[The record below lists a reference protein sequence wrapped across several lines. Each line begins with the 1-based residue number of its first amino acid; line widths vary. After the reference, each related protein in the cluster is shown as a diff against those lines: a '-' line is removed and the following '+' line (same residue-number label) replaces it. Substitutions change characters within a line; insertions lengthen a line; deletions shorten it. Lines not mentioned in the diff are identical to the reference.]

1 MVKLIGVNKIN
12 TSVFISGRGTNLKNL
27 IKFSKKKISPIK
39 INIVISNNK
48 KAYGIRYAKKNGI
61 KFKIIDFSKKRE
73 INNLL
78 NVLNFNNIRLICLA
92 GFLKILSKEFIKS
105 FKGKIINIH
114 PSLLPK
120 YKGLNTHYRVLENN
134 EKFTG
139 CSVHFVNEKLD
150 DGKIILQKKIKIFK
164 KDDLKSLKN
173 RVLKEEYKLYP
184 KSIIKILSNS
194 VIWKSPSFFENKF
207 GISSVLAP
215 I

>member
-12 TSVFISGRGTNLKNL
+12 TSVFISGRGTNLRNL
-27 IKFSKKKISPIK
+27 IKFSKKKSSPIK

-73 INNLL
+73 INKLL
-78 NVLNFNNIRLICLA
+78 NILNFNNIKLICLA

-120 YKGLNTHYRVLENN
+120 YKGLNTHFRVLENN

-150 DGKIILQKKIKIFK
+150 GGKIILQKKIKIFK
-164 KDDLKSLKN
+164 NDNVKSLKM

-184 KSIIKILSNS
+184 KSIIKIFTNY
-194 VIWKSPSFFENKF
+194 
-207 GISSVLAP
+207 
-215 I
+215 

>member
-1 MVKLIGVNKIN
+1 MVKLIGINKIN

-27 IKFSKKKISPIK
+27 IKFSKKKNSPIK

-48 KAYGIRYAKKNGI
+48 KAYGLRYAKKNGI

-164 KDDLKSLKN
+164 KDNVKSLKM

-184 KSIIKILSNS
+184 KSIIKIFN
-194 VIWKSPSFFENKF
+194 NY
-207 GISSVLAP
+207 
-215 I
+215 

>member
-27 IKFSKKKISPIK
+27 IKFSKKKNSPIK

-73 INNLL
+73 INKLL
-78 NVLNFNNIRLICLA
+78 KILNYNNIRLICLA

-150 DGKIILQKKIKIFK
+150 GGSIILQKKIKIFK
-164 KDDLKSLKN
+164 KDNVKSLKM

-184 KSIIKILSNS
+184 KSIIKIFSNY
-194 VIWKSPSFFENKF
+194 
-207 GISSVLAP
+207 
-215 I
+215 

>member
-1 MVKLIGVNKIN
+1 MAKLIGVNKIN
-12 TSVFISGRGTNLKNL
+12 TSVFISGKGTNLKNL
-27 IKFSKKKISPIK
+27 IKFSKTNNSPIK

-48 KAYGIRYAKKNGI
+48 RAYGIRYAKKNKI
-61 KFKIIDFSKKRE
+61 KIKIIDFSKKRE
-73 INNLL
+73 INDLL
-78 NVLNFNNIRLICLA
+78 KILKFNNIRLVCLA
-92 GFLKILSKEFIKS
+92 GFLKILSKDFIKS
-105 FKGKIINIH
+105 FNGKIINIH

-164 KDDLKSLKN
+164 KDNVKSLKM

-184 KSIIKILSNS
+184 KSIIKIFN
-194 VIWKSPSFFENKF
+194 NY
-207 GISSVLAP
+207 
-215 I
+215 

>member
-164 KDDLKSLKN
+164 KDNAKSLKI

-184 KSIIKILSNS
+184 KSIIKILSNY
-194 VIWKSPSFFENKF
+194 
-207 GISSVLAP
+207 
-215 I
+215 

>member
-73 INNLL
+73 VNNLL
-78 NVLNFNNIRLICLA
+78 KILKFNNIRLICLA
-92 GFLKILSKEFIKS
+92 GFLKILSKDFIKS

-120 YKGLNTHYRVLENN
+120 YKGLNTHERVLENN

-150 DGKIILQKKIKIFK
+150 GGKIILQKKIKIFK
-164 KDDLKSLKN
+164 KDNVKSLKI
-173 RVLKEEYKLYP
+173 RVLKEEYKLYS
-184 KSIIKILSNS
+184 KSIIKIFSNY
-194 VIWKSPSFFENKF
+194 
-207 GISSVLAP
+207 
-215 I
+215 

>member
-12 TSVFISGRGTNLKNL
+12 TSVFISGNGTNLKNL
-27 IKFSKKKISPIK
+27 IKFSKTNKSPIK
-39 INIVISNNK
+39 INIVISNKQN
-48 KAYGIRYAKKNGI
+48 AYGIKYAKKNKI
-61 KFKIIDFSKKRE
+61 KIQIVDFSKKSE
-73 INNLL
+73 INHLL
-78 NVLNFNNIRLICLA
+78 KILKFNNIKLICLA
-92 GFLKILSKEFIKS
+92 GFLKILSKDFIKS

-120 YKGLNTHYRVLENN
+120 YKGLNTHERVLENK

-164 KDDLKSLKN
+164 KDNAKSLKI

-184 KSIIKILSNS
+184 KSIIKIFSNY
-194 VIWKSPSFFENKF
+194 
-207 GISSVLAP
+207 
-215 I
+215 

>member
-1 MVKLIGVNKIN
+1 MAKLIGANKIN
-12 TSVFISGRGTNLKNL
+12 TSVFISGKGTNLKNL
-27 IKFSKKKISPIK
+27 IKFSKTNNSPIK

-48 KAYGIRYAKKNGI
+48 RAYGIRYAKKNKI
-61 KFKIIDFSKKRE
+61 KIKIIDFSKKCE
-73 INNLL
+73 INHLL
-78 NVLNFNNIRLICLA
+78 KILKLNNIRLICLA
-92 GFLKILSKEFIKS
+92 GFLKILSKDFIKS

-120 YKGLNTHYRVLENN
+120 YKGLNTHERVLENN

-164 KDDLKSLKN
+164 KDSLKSLKN

-184 KSIIKILSNS
+184 KSIIKILSNY
-194 VIWKSPSFFENKF
+194 
-207 GISSVLAP
+207 
-215 I
+215 

>member
-1 MVKLIGVNKIN
+1 MAKLIGVNKIN
-12 TSVFISGRGTNLKNL
+12 TSVFISGNGTNLKNL
-27 IKFSKKKISPIK
+27 IEFSKKKSSPIK

-48 KAYGIRYAKKNGI
+48 KAYGIRYAKKNKI
-61 KFKIIDFSKKRE
+61 KFKIIDFVKKRE

-78 NVLNFNNIRLICLA
+78 KILEFNNIKLICLA
-92 GFLKILSKEFIKS
+92 GFLKILSKDFIKS

-120 YKGLNTHYRVLENN
+120 YKGLNTHKRVLKNN

-150 DGKIILQKKIKIFK
+150 CGKVILQKKIKIFK
-164 KDDLKSLKN
+164 KDNVKSLKI

-184 KSIIKILSNS
+184 KSIIKIFSNY
-194 VIWKSPSFFENKF
+194 
-207 GISSVLAP
+207 
-215 I
+215 

>member
-1 MVKLIGVNKIN
+1 MAKLIGANKIN
-12 TSVFISGRGTNLKNL
+12 TSVFISGKGTNLKNL
-27 IKFSKKKISPIK
+27 IKFSKTNNSPIK

-48 KAYGIRYAKKNGI
+48 RAYGIRYAKKNKI
-61 KFKIIDFSKKRE
+61 KIKIIDFSKKRE
-73 INNLL
+73 INHLL
-78 NVLNFNNIRLICLA
+78 KILKLNNIQLICLA
-92 GFLKILSKEFIKS
+92 GFLKILSKDFIKS

-120 YKGLNTHYRVLENN
+120 YKGLNTHERVLENN

-150 DGKIILQKKIKIFK
+150 GGKIILQKKIKIFK

-184 KSIIKILSNS
+184 KSIIKILSNY
-194 VIWKSPSFFENKF
+194 
-207 GISSVLAP
+207 
-215 I
+215 

>member
-27 IKFSKKKISPIK
+27 IKFSKKKNSPIK

-48 KAYGIRYAKKNGI
+48 KAYGLRYAKKNGI

-150 DGKIILQKKIKIFK
+150 GGKIILQKKIKIFK
-164 KDDLKSLKN
+164 KDNVKSLKM

-184 KSIIKILSNS
+184 KSIIKIFTNY
-194 VIWKSPSFFENKF
+194 
-207 GISSVLAP
+207 
-215 I
+215 

>member
-27 IKFSKKKISPIK
+27 IKFSKKKNSPIK

-164 KDDLKSLKN
+164 KDNVKSLKM

-184 KSIIKILSNS
+184 KSIIKIFN
-194 VIWKSPSFFENKF
+194 NY
-207 GISSVLAP
+207 
-215 I
+215 

>member
-27 IKFSKKKISPIK
+27 IKFSKKKNSPIK

-48 KAYGIRYAKKNGI
+48 KAYGLRYAKKNGI

-73 INNLL
+73 INKLL
-78 NVLNFNNIRLICLA
+78 NILNFNNIKLICLA

-120 YKGLNTHYRVLENN
+120 YKGLNTHFRVLENN

-150 DGKIILQKKIKIFK
+150 GGKIILQKKIKIFK
-164 KDDLKSLKN
+164 KDNVKSLKM

-184 KSIIKILSNS
+184 KSIIKIFTNY
-194 VIWKSPSFFENKF
+194 
-207 GISSVLAP
+207 
-215 I
+215 